1 MLKRRVAKIFL
12 PNKNNKNS
20 KRDGNGRP
28 KRNHARPGKGKGSR
42 DIVPRVAQRDQMNQI
57 QELWTPVFPART
69 TRRLRYSTN
78 ITLSSTVGAVAS
90 HVFSANGLFDPD
102 ITSTGHQ
109 PMGFDQLML
118 SYEHYTVTGAHMLC
132 SFKNTT
138 TSNPNVSISVQ
149 PSPTPITAIDQIIEW
164 GLIERDFLEFKGVSG
179 SIKALDSRCSIRKV
193 MGVRDIIDVTDLQ
206 GSSAANPVEQ
216 TYFVVQMWDTSGI
229 NGSCF
234 VDVIIEYTAIF
245 TEPRVLTASLTRT
258 LGALL
263 LGEEKS
269 TEARPRLGLS
279 RKF

>member
-1 MLKRRVAKIFL
+1 
-12 PNKNNKNS
+12 
-20 KRDGNGRP
+20 
-28 KRNHARPGKGKGSR
+28 
-42 DIVPRVAQRDQMNQI
+42 MNQI

-78 ITLSSTVGAVAS
+78 ITLSSTVGAVAT

-118 SYEHYTVTGAHMLC
+118 SYEHYTVTNAHILV

-149 PSPTPITAIDQIIEW
+149 PSPTPVTTIDQIIEW

-179 SIKALDSRCSIRKV
+179 SIKALDSRCSIKKV
-193 MGVRDIIDVTDLQ
+193 MGVKDIIDVTDLQ

-216 TYFVVQMWDTSGI
+216 TYFMVQMWDTSGI

-234 VDVIIEYTAIF
+234 ADVIIEYTAIF
-245 TEPRVLTASLTRT
+245 TEPRVLSLSLTRT

-269 TEARPRLGLS
+269 AEVRPRLGQS
-279 RKF
+279 RRVT

>member
-1 MLKRRVAKIFL
+1 VPKKPGAKISL
-12 PNKNNKNS
+12 PNKKNNS
-20 KRDGNGRP
+20 KRNGGGRSKRTHRP
-28 KRNHARPGKGKGSR
+28 RGGKGGNNVISR
-42 DIVPRVAQRDQMNQI
+42 VTQRDRENQI

-78 ITLSSTVGAVAS
+78 VTLTSTVGVVAT

-102 ITSTGHQ
+102 VTSTGHQ

-118 SYEHYTVTGAHMLC
+118 SYEHYTVTNAHITC
-132 SFKNTT
+132 TFKNLT

-149 PSPTPITAIDQIIEW
+149 PSPTPVTAIDQIIEW

-179 SIKALDSRCSIRKV
+179 SLKTIDARCSIKKV

-216 TYFVVQMWDTSGI
+216 TYFMVQMWDTSAI
-229 NGSCF
+229 NGNCI
-234 VDVIIEYTAIF
+234 VDVIIEFTAIF
-245 TEPRVLTASLTRT
+245 TEPRVLTPSLSRT

-263 LGEEKS
+263 LAEQKEVVPPA
-269 TEARPRLGLS
+269 ARTQR
-279 RKF
+279 RV